1 MRNRS
6 KIISILLATAMA
18 GSMLAGC
25 GGGNNEENNSGSSE
39 SSSEQASESKEKDTS
54 VLAEGSDNELTYKG
68 ELSLMHYST
77 SEESEGNGGSDGFRS
92 VIAQWEKGHSDI
104 TLNQSVLSN
113 DDYKT
118 QIATQA
124 AADDLPDIFLLQG
137 MNTKTWAEQG
147 LILDMTDIIK

>member
-68 ELSLMHYST
+68 ELSLIT
-77 SEESEGNGGSDGFRS
+77 IPLQKN
-92 VIAQWEKGHSDI
+92 QKGMVVPTD
-104 TLNQSVLSN
+104 SVL
-113 DDYKT
+113 
-118 QIATQA
+118 
-124 AADDLPDIFLLQG
+124 
-137 MNTKTWAEQG
+137 
-147 LILDMTDIIK
+147 

>member
-68 ELSLMHYST
+68 ELSLMALIPLQK
-77 SEESEGNGGSDGFRS
+77 N
-92 VIAQWEKGHSDI
+92 QKGMVVPTD
-104 TLNQSVLSN
+104 SVL
-113 DDYKT
+113 
-118 QIATQA
+118 
-124 AADDLPDIFLLQG
+124 
-137 MNTKTWAEQG
+137 
-147 LILDMTDIIK
+147 